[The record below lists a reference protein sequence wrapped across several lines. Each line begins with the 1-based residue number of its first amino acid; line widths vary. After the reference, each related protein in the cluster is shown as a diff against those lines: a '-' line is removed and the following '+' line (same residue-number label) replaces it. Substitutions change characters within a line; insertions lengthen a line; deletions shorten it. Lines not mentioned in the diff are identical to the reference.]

1 MRRFLYI
8 SFTSEQ
14 SFTGGLQCS
23 HRNLQS
29 IEELFGK
36 EYVDSYIIRPYQN
49 RNFLS
54 TKIKRIY
61 DIFQGYMGGLQKE
74 KENEILRKIAKS
86 HYTDVFIDS
95 SLLGLLSKKIKKI
108 FPNIRIYTFFH
119 NIEYN
124 FVKASV
130 IVNRDYLRYYWLPL
144 ARINEKSACKYSDK
158 VIVLNERDAAELQIK
173 YKRMSDACIPI
184 TFKSNYVIASCG
196 KKQLVDNVHKQA
208 LFVGSYFYGN
218 VEGLKW
224 FCKEVLPYVDLRLT
238 IVGAGM
244 SQLKSDVNE
253 NEKLIILSDVP
264 DLTPYYV
271 KADFMILPIL
281 SGGGMKVKTAE
292 ALMYG
297 KYILATM
304 EALTGYNV
312 NSSIAIQCDSA
323 DEFICAIKNLSLKYK
338 YNEYSRKL
346 FDEKYSFDVSL
357 KLFELIFNTK

>member
-108 FPNIRIYTFFH
+108 FPNIRIYTFF
-119 NIEYN
+119 
-124 FVKASV
+124 
-130 IVNRDYLRYYWLPL
+130 
-144 ARINEKSACKYSDK
+144 
-158 VIVLNERDAAELQIK
+158 
-173 YKRMSDACIPI
+173 
-184 TFKSNYVIASCG
+184 
-196 KKQLVDNVHKQA
+196 
-208 LFVGSYFYGN
+208 
-218 VEGLKW
+218 
-224 FCKEVLPYVDLRLT
+224 
-238 IVGAGM
+238 
-244 SQLKSDVNE
+244 
-253 NEKLIILSDVP
+253 II
-264 DLTPYYV
+264 
-271 KADFMILPIL
+271 
-281 SGGGMKVKTAE
+281 
-292 ALMYG
+292 
-297 KYILATM
+297 
-304 EALTGYNV
+304 
-312 NSSIAIQCDSA
+312 
-323 DEFICAIKNLSLKYK
+323 
-338 YNEYSRKL
+338 
-346 FDEKYSFDVSL
+346 
-357 KLFELIFNTK
+357 